1 MWQGLHVVGSDDVGS
16 GRAIETLLNPSMIGL
31 SQRIEGTDAVYLDA
45 VLVQLLET
53 GDTPD
58 TGRHPV
64 VFEDLLGAAGFA
76 DDAAAGEQVRVGGF
90 LGACGSEFPQ
100 QIKPLEDALFGAS
113 RHVRHRIALILDG
126 QIVDHVI
133 LLLVHSTDAPADAD
147 GEFVALV
154 SSNGFTIIDSLS
166 FGPQTADVS
175 YGRISDGSTS
185 WGETTP
191 TPNSSNGN

>member
-1 MWQGLHVVGSDDVGS
+1 MLFCEDKQNNMITTSPPISLDGLYINEFMASNDTNLADTSGEDDEYDDWLEIYNAGNDS
-16 GRAIETLLNPSMIGL
+16 TDLGGLFLTDNADNLTKWMI
-31 SQRIEGTDAVYLDA
+31 SEGTIISS
-45 VLVQLLET
+45 
-53 GDTPD
+53 
-58 TGRHPV
+58 
-64 VFEDLLGAAGFA
+64 AGF
-76 DDAAAGEQVRVGGF
+76 
-90 LGACGSEFPQ
+90 
-100 QIKPLEDALFGAS
+100 
-113 RHVRHRIALILDG
+113 
-126 QIVDHVI
+126 
-133 LLLVHSTDAPADAD
+133 LLVWCDEDQEQGVLHTNFKLSAD